1 MKVSVRFFAALRE
14 IVEKK
19 EETLEFPKSK
29 DVTIGK
35 VLKQLTKL
43 YGEDFAEYVYDM
55 QTGEVRSYL
64 QLLVNEKSA
73 MTLKAKLNDGDVL
86 AIIPPVGGG

>member
-14 IVEKK
+14 IVGKK
-19 EETLEFPKSK
+19 EETLEFPKGK
-29 DVTIGK
+29 DVTVEK
-35 VLKQLTKL
+35 VLQRLTEL
-43 YGEDFAEYVYDM
+43 YGRDFAEYVYEM

-64 QLLVNEKSA
+64 QVLVNEKSA
-73 MTLKAKLNDGDVL
+73 KTSKMKLKDGDVL

>member
-14 IVEKK
+14 IVGKK
-19 EETLEFPKSK
+19 EQMLEFQK
-29 DVTIGK
+29 DKDITIEK
-35 VLKQLTKL
+35 VLKRLTELHGK
-43 YGEDFAEYVYDM
+43 DFAEYVYDM

-64 QLLVNEKSA
+64 QLLVNEKSI
-73 MTLKAKLNDGDVL
+73 MTLKTKLKDGDVL